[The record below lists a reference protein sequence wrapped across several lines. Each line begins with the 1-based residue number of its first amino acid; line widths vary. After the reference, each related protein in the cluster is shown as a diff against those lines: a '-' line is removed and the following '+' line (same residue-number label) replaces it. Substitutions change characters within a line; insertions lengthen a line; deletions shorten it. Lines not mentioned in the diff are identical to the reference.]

1 MTSTP
6 YCFNL
11 QHKLT
16 FADVRE
22 CLPPVLLALADKG
35 EAVFGISPE
44 TVAAAGIA
52 HMAAVIGRRHLFDDG
67 MSVLSP
73 GFNFVAC
80 SDQVCPADWLTCL
93 GRGWTESAN
102 SASLKDLPTMI
113 AMLLSA
119 SGGAKPGASSRTA
132 DAKPGTA
139 PGGEGT
145 QVAEL
150 VSCNLAPANAARLL
164 RHSPDSCLTL
174 IKGAAD
180 PMDEYT
186 RLPPGQQRKL
196 STLLWHSWQGR
207 PMELSAREAAIPAT
221 LSCIWSTSKRAA
233 SHALF
238 RAFHFGRPTLPM
250 LFFQSKGVPRRFPDQ
265 RAQELQ
271 LWRIVLKEQLQLRS
285 GAPPE
290 VYPFAI
296 PSVAEEFACS
306 VAHEVTQ
313 QPAHLRPW
321 LEWTSDLMPRIFMV
335 LLLGFMKHWDKLR
348 QTKINELRL
357 KYPDAGK
364 APRIQSLYDC
374 ELAVF
379 EASVPK
385 GFADLVLPKA
395 VQLTT
400 WMLQEHFRAVQW
412 LVDEPGMSPLFD
424 NTDSTDK
431 ACLPEAILRR
441 LRDNGPLLPR
451 QLQRSFHHVTAK
463 ERDEAIEALKSGG
476 LVTQSED
483 GKLSLPS

>member
-1 MTSTP
+1 MTSPP

-11 QHKLT
+11 QQRLT

-22 CLPPVLLALADKG
+22 CLPPVLRALADKG
-35 EAVFGISPE
+35 EAVFGLSPE

-52 HMAAVIGRRHLFDDG
+52 HLAAAIGRRHLFDDG

-102 SASLKDLPTMI
+102 RASFKDLTNMVT
-113 AMLLSA
+113 MLLA
-119 SGGAKPGASSRTA
+119 KSGGAKPGAVSKTA
-132 DAKPGTA
+132 ETHPGTA
-139 PGGEGT
+139 PGGEAF
-145 QVAEL
+145 QIAEV

-180 PMDEYT
+180 PMSEYT
-186 RLPPGQQRKL
+186 RLPPSQQHKL

-207 PMELSAREAAIPAT
+207 PLELSAREAAIPAT
-221 LSCIWSTSKRAA
+221 LSCIWSTSKRDA
-233 SHALF
+233 SHTLF
-238 RAFHFGRPTLPM
+238 RSFHFGHPTLPM
-250 LFFQSKGVPRRFPDQ
+250 LFFQSKGVPRRYPDQ

-271 LWRIVLKEQLQLRS
+271 SWRKLLKEQLQLRTS
-285 GAPPE
+285 EPPE
-290 VYPFAI
+290 VYSLAI
-296 PSVAEEFACS
+296 PSAAEEFACS
-306 VAHEVTQ
+306 VAHEVSQ
-313 QPAHLRPW
+313 QPAHLHPW

-335 LLLGFMKHWDKLR
+335 LLLAFMTHWNKLR
-348 QTKINELRL
+348 QTKVNELGL
-357 KYPDAGK
+357 QYPEAGREK
-364 APRIQSLYDC
+364 TAKFLYDR
-374 ELAVF
+374 ELAIF

-385 GFADLVLPKA
+385 GFTDLVLPKA
-395 VQLTT
+395 VRLTT
-400 WMLQEHFRAVQW
+400 WMLQEHFRAVHW

-424 NTDSTDK
+424 NTDSTDT

-441 LRDNGPLLPR
+441 LRDKGPLLPR
-451 QLQRSFHHVTAK
+451 QLQRSFHQVTAK
-463 ERDEAIEALKSGG
+463 DRDEAIEALKSGG